1 MRSTRLAT
9 VHSAGVLPTTGAISE
24 AALALRGYGPAAQ
37 VYDLTG
43 PDGEGTAVVKVYSQ
57 APDPTTEAAFQGE
70 QSAVAELPTAPSIV
84 RANAVARWPDG
95 RWGLVMDR
103 CDRSLAEL
111 VAAGPLP
118 IHEILGIAEAVALV
132 LADAHRAGLA
142 HGGLTPSNVLI
153 GAGGRVMLSDFG
165 LVLRRHFPRNLRV
178 DAAYAAPERLSGGS
192 LGPPSDLYGLGCL
205 LHACLTGR
213 PPFPPLRG
221 EPLDQHVRRVIGV
234 PAPPLVRTDA
244 PPGLGPLVAQLLE
257 KDPARRPGDATAVA
271 ELLTRWRN
279 APPSRPV
286 RHEFDDFL
294 GAVLDRPQA
303 VLTVPP
309 PVRKGAARLRYAPV
323 AIAFAG
329 AIVAGAAAAF
339 VPVAIGPPPSEATS
353 PLPVLPTSTTVAP
366 KVKPA
371 VPSPTVRPTTGVG
384 GVTVVDRRTT
394 VRLSWNRLGK
404 YDYAVVVAEQ
414 GRKSPDVHFVQRN
427 TSIDLPVDP
436 ALSYCF
442 QVQATDGRHVLVS
455 QPHPIRGATCHG

>member
-1 MRSTRLAT
+1 M
-9 VHSAGVLPTTGAISE
+9 HSAGVLPTTGAISE

-43 PDGEGTAVVKVYSQ
+43 PDGAGTAVVKVYSQ
-57 APDPTTEAAFQGE
+57 APDPSTEEAFELE
-70 QSAVAELPTAPSIV
+70 QAAVAELPTGPSIV

-118 IHEILGIAEAVALV
+118 VHEILGIAQAVALV
-132 LADAHRAGLA
+132 LADAHRAGLV
-142 HGGLTPSNVLI
+142 HGGMTPSNVLI
-153 GAGGRVMLSDFG
+153 GSGGRVMLSDFG

-178 DAAYAAPERLSGGS
+178 DAAYAAPERLNGGS

-205 LHACLTGR
+205 LYACLTGR
-213 PPFPPLRG
+213 PPFPPLHG
-221 EPLDQHVRRVIGV
+221 EPLEQHVRRVIGV
-234 PAPPLVRTDA
+234 PAPPVVRTDT
-244 PPGLGPLVAQLLE
+244 PPGLGPLVAQLLAKE
-257 KDPARRPGDATAVA
+257 PARRPGDAMAVA
-271 ELLTRWRN
+271 ELLAGWRN
-279 APPSRPV
+279 APPAQPV

-309 PVRKGAARLRYAPV
+309 TRKGAARLRYAPV
-323 AIAFAG
+323 AIAFAC
-329 AIVAGAAAAF
+329 AVIAGAAAAF
-339 VPVAIGPPPSEATS
+339 VPVAIGPPRSQATD
-353 PLPVLPTSTTVAP
+353 PVPVLPTSTTVPSKAR
-366 KVKPA
+366 PA
-371 VPSPTVRPTTGVG
+371 VPSPTVTPRPTIGVG

-394 VRLSWNRLGK
+394 VRLTWNRLGK

-414 GRKSPDVHFVQRN
+414 GRKSPEVHFVQRD
-427 TSIDLPVDP
+427 TSIDLRVDP

-442 QVQATDGRHVLVS
+442 QVQATDGRQVLVS
-455 QPHPIRGATCHG
+455 QPHPIRGATCRG